1 MLLCLILGLVRFY
14 HRGEKCEKRGST
26 RGRRS
31 SKKRKKRLKEGEGE
45 AQIKGRRSSKKQKK
59 RPNTATP
66 QAKSHQ
72 PSSQKRRKPKPKAA
86 KAQGEAE
93 GREKQQKPPF
103 WAVFRPAS
111 GSSPAQPH
119 HTIKGNEEQQPHSQP
134 HPALQGRHSV
144 VRTGENGYSSV
155 ITSAASRIACS
166 SASESLVRGMSI
178 SGVHSPRVCIITFS
192 AVRDWPSERPA
203 WYSFAISFVSS

>member
-1 MLLCLILGLVRFY
+1 MK
-14 HRGEKCEKRGST
+14 GEAQQ
-26 RGRRS
+26 
-31 SKKRKKRLKEGEGE
+31 GEGE
-45 AQIKGRRSSKKQKK
+45 AQRSGKRGSKKGKAKLKEAGKEAKHRQSPRRS
-59 RPNTATP
+59 
-66 QAKSHQ
+66 
-72 PSSQKRRKPKPKAA
+72 RRAREAA
-86 KAQGEAE
+86 KTPVLG
-93 GREKQQKPPF
+93 GFPPSF
-103 WAVFRPAS
+103 RQFRRPAS
-111 GSSPAQPH
+111 SSSPAQPH

-166 SASESLVRGMSI
+166 SASESLVRGMSM

>member
-1 MLLCLILGLVRFY
+1 MK
-14 HRGEKCEKRGST
+14 GEAQQ
-26 RGRRS
+26 
-31 SKKRKKRLKEGEGE
+31 GEGE
-45 AQIKGRRSSKKQKK
+45 TQRRGKRGQK
-59 RPNTATP
+59 P
-66 QAKSHQ
+66 
-72 PSSQKRRKPKPKAA
+72 PKPKAKEA
-86 KAQGEAE
+86 KAQAKRGESPRRSRRA
-93 GREKQQKPPF
+93 REAAKTPVLGGFPPSF
-103 WAVFRPAS
+103 RQFPRPAS

-166 SASESLVRGMSI
+166 SASESLVRGMSM

>member
-1 MLLCLILGLVRFY
+1 MK
-14 HRGEKCEKRGST
+14 GEAQQ
-26 RGRRS
+26 
-31 SKKRKKRLKEGEGE
+31 GEGE
-45 AQIKGRRSSKKQKK
+45 AQRRGRRSSKKQKK
-59 RPNTATP
+59 RPKAATP

-72 PSSQKRRKPKPKAA
+72 PPSRKRRKPKPKAA

-166 SASESLVRGMSI
+166 SASESLVRGMSM

>member
-1 MLLCLILGLVRFY
+1 MLNKG
-14 HRGEKCEKRGST
+14 KA
-26 RGRRS
+26 
-31 SKKRKKRLKEGEGE
+31 RLKEAGKE
-45 AQIKGRRSSKKQKK
+45 AKRRGRRSSKKQKK

-72 PSSQKRRKPKPKAA
+72 SPRRSRRAREAA
-86 KAQGEAE
+86 KTPVLG
-93 GREKQQKPPF
+93 GFPPS
-103 WAVFRPAS
+103 FRQFPCPAS

-144 VRTGENGYSSV
+144 VRRGENGYSSV

-166 SASESLVRGMSI
+166 SASESLVRGMSM

>member
-14 HRGEKCEKRGST
+14 HRGEKCERRGST
-26 RGRRS
+26 RGRRG

-45 AQIKGRRSSKKQKK
+45 AQRSRK
-59 RPNTATP
+59 RGQTP
-66 QAKSHQ
+66 
-72 PSSQKRRKPKPKAA
+72 PPPKPKAA
-86 KAQGEAE
+86 KAQAESHQAQGESHQPP
-93 GREKQQKPPF
+93 RQKRRKPKAKPKGERSSKNPPF

-111 GSSPAQPH
+111 GSSAAQPH

-166 SASESLVRGMSI
+166 SASESLVRGMSM

>member
-14 HRGEKCEKRGST
+14 HRGEKCERRGST
-26 RGRRS
+26 RGRRG
-31 SKKRKKRLKEGEGE
+31 SKKR
-45 AQIKGRRSSKKQKK
+45 KK

-66 QAKSHQ
+66 QAKSHH
-72 PSSQKRRKPKPKAA
+72 PPRRKRPKPKPKEA
-86 KAQGEAE
+86 KAQAKSRESPRRSRRAREAAKTPVL
-93 GREKQQKPPF
+93 GGFPPS
-103 WAVFRPAS
+103 FRQFPCPAS

-166 SASESLVRGMSI
+166 SASESLVRGMSM

>member
-14 HRGEKCEKRGST
+14 HRGEKCERRGST
-26 RGRRS
+26 RGRRG
-31 SKKRKKRLKEGEGE
+31 SKKQEKRLKEGEGE
-45 AQIKGRRSSKKQKK
+45 AQIRGKRGQK
-59 RPNTATP
+59 P
-66 QAKSHQ
+66 
-72 PSSQKRRKPKPKAA
+72 PKPKAKEA

-166 SASESLVRGMSI
+166 SASESLVRGMSM

>member
-14 HRGEKCEKRGST
+14 HRGEKCERRGST
-26 RGRRS
+26 RGRRGS
-31 SKKRKKRLKEGEGE
+31 MKQKKRLKEAEGE
-45 AQIKGRRSSKKQKK
+45 AQRSRK
-59 RPNTATP
+59 RGQTP
-66 QAKSHQ
+66 
-72 PSSQKRRKPKPKAA
+72 PKPKA
-86 KAQGEAE
+86 KPKGERSSKSPRSGRFSAQL
-93 GREKQQKPPF
+93 Q
-103 WAVFRPAS
+103 AVPRPAS
-111 GSSPAQPH
+111 VSSPAQPH

-166 SASESLVRGMSI
+166 SASESLVRGMSM

>member
-1 MLLCLILGLVRFY
+1 MKGNAQQ
-14 HRGEKCEKRGST
+14 
-26 RGRRS
+26 
-31 SKKRKKRLKEGEGE
+31 GEGE
-45 AQIKGRRSSKKQKK
+45 AQRSRKRGQKK
-59 RPNTATP
+59 GNPKLKEAEKE
-66 QAKSHQ
+66 AKHRH
-72 PSSQKRRKPKPKAA
+72 PPSQKPPKPKA
-86 KAQGEAE
+86 KPKGERSSKNPRSGRFSAQL
-93 GREKQQKPPF
+93 Q
-103 WAVFRPAS
+103 AVPLPSFRQFPRPAS

-144 VRTGENGYSSV
+144 VRTGEKGYSSV

-166 SASESLVRGMSI
+166 SASESLVRGMSM

>member
-14 HRGEKCEKRGST
+14 HRGEKCERRGST
-26 RGRRS
+26 RGRRG
-31 SKKRKKRLKEGEGE
+31 SKKQKKRLKEGEGE
-45 AQIKGRRSSKKQKK
+45 AQRSRK
-59 RPNTATP
+59 RGQTP
-66 QAKSHQ
+66 PTLKPKEAKTQAKSRQ
-72 PSSQKRRKPKPKAA
+72 SPRRSRRAREAA
-86 KAQGEAE
+86 KTPVLG
-93 GREKQQKPPF
+93 GFPPSF
-103 WAVFRPAS
+103 RQFPRPAS
-111 GSSPAQPH
+111 GSSAAQPH

-166 SASESLVRGMSI
+166 SASESLVRGMSM

-192 AVRDWPSERPA
+192 AVSDWPSERPA

>member
-14 HRGEKCEKRGST
+14 HRGEKCERRGST
-26 RGRRS
+26 R
-31 SKKRKKRLKEGEGE
+31 
-45 AQIKGRRSSKKQKK
+45 GRRSSKKQKK

-66 QAKSHQ
+66 QAKRGES
-72 PSSQKRRKPKPKAA
+72 PSQKPRKPKAKEA
-86 KAQGEAE
+86 KAQAKSRQSPRRSRRAREAAKTPVL
-93 GREKQQKPPF
+93 GGFPPSF
-103 WAVFRPAS
+103 RQFRRPAS

-166 SASESLVRGMSI
+166 SASESLVRGMSM

>member
-1 MLLCLILGLVRFY
+1 MK
-14 HRGEKCEKRGST
+14 GEAQQGEGEAQR

-31 SKKRKKRLKEGEGE
+31 SKKQE
-45 AQIKGRRSSKKQKK
+45 K

-72 PSSQKRRKPKPKAA
+72 SPRRSRRAREAA
-86 KAQGEAE
+86 KTPVLG
-93 GREKQQKPPF
+93 GFPPSF
-103 WAVFRPAS
+103 RQFPRPAS

-166 SASESLVRGMSI
+166 SASESLVRGMSM

>member
-14 HRGEKCEKRGST
+14 HRGEKCERRGST
-26 RGRRS
+26 RGRRG

-45 AQIKGRRSSKKQKK
+45 AQRSRKRGQK
-59 RPNTATP
+59 PPT
-66 QAKSHQ
+66 
-72 PSSQKRRKPKPKAA
+72 PKPKAA
-86 KAQGEAE
+86 KAQAKSRESPRRSRRAREAAKTPVL
-93 GREKQQKPPF
+93 GGFPPSF
-103 WAVFRPAS
+103 RQFPRPAS

-166 SASESLVRGMSI
+166 SASESLVRGMSM

>member
-14 HRGEKCEKRGST
+14 HRGEKCERRGST

-31 SKKRKKRLKEGEGE
+31 SKKRKKR
-45 AQIKGRRSSKKQKK
+45 
-59 RPNTATP
+59 PNTTTP

-72 PSSQKRRKPKPKAA
+72 PPRQKRRKPKPKAA

-166 SASESLVRGMSI
+166 SASESLVRGMSM

>member
-1 MLLCLILGLVRFY
+1 MAMLNKG
-14 HRGEKCEKRGST
+14 KA
-26 RGRRS
+26 
-31 SKKRKKRLKEGEGE
+31 RLKEGEKE
-45 AQIKGRRSSKKQKK
+45 AQRSRK
-59 RPNTATP
+59 RGQTP
-66 QAKSHQ
+66 
-72 PSSQKRRKPKPKAA
+72 PPPKPKATNP
-86 KAQGEAE
+86 QGER
-93 GREKQQKPPF
+93 GKSPSQKPPKPKAKPKGERSSKNPRSGRF
-103 WAVFRPAS
+103 SAQLQAVPPPSFRQFPRPAS

-166 SASESLVRGMSI
+166 SASESLVRGMSM

>member
-1 MLLCLILGLVRFY
+1 M
-14 HRGEKCEKRGST
+14 
-26 RGRRS
+26 
-31 SKKRKKRLKEGEGE
+31 RKKRLKEEEGE
-45 AQIKGRRSSKKQKK
+45 AQRSRK
-59 RPNTATP
+59 RGQTP
-66 QAKSHQ
+66 
-72 PSSQKRRKPKPKAA
+72 PPPSQKPPTPKPKEA
-86 KAQGEAE
+86 KAQVEAE

-166 SASESLVRGMSI
+166 SASESLVRGMSM

>member
-14 HRGEKCEKRGST
+14 HRGEKCERRGST
-26 RGRRS
+26 RGRRG
-31 SKKRKKRLKEGEGE
+31 SKKGKAKLKEAEKE
-45 AQIKGRRSSKKQKK
+45 
-59 RPNTATP
+59 
-66 QAKSHQ
+66 AKSHQ
-72 PSSQKRRKPKPKAA
+72 SPRRSRRAREAA
-86 KAQGEAE
+86 KTPVLG
-93 GREKQQKPPF
+93 GFPPSF
-103 WAVFRPAS
+103 RQFPRPAPS
-111 GSSPAQPH
+111 YH
-119 HTIKGNEEQQPHSQP
+119 KGNEEQQPHSQP

-166 SASESLVRGMSI
+166 SASESLVRGMSM

>member
-1 MLLCLILGLVRFY
+1 MLLCLIISLVRFY
-14 HRGEKCEKRGST
+14 HRGEKCERRGST
-26 RGRRS
+26 RGRR
-31 SKKRKKRLKEGEGE
+31 G
-45 AQIKGRRSSKKQKK
+45 Q
-59 RPNTATP
+59 TP
-66 QAKSHQ
+66 
-72 PSSQKRRKPKPKAA
+72 PPPSQKPPTPKPKEA

-103 WAVFRPAS
+103 WAVFRPASGSSLPGFSRFRSPAS

-166 SASESLVRGMSI
+166 SASESLVRGMSM

>member
-14 HRGEKCEKRGST
+14 HRGEKCERRGST
-26 RGRRS
+26 RGRRG
-31 SKKRKKRLKEGEGE
+31 SKKLKKRLKEGEKE
-45 AQIKGRRSSKKQKK
+45 AKSRKSPRRS
-59 RPNTATP
+59 
-66 QAKSHQ
+66 
-72 PSSQKRRKPKPKAA
+72 RRAREAA
-86 KAQGEAE
+86 KTPVLG
-93 GREKQQKPPF
+93 GFPPSF
-103 WAVFRPAS
+103 RQFRRPAS
-111 GSSPAQPH
+111 GSSAAHPH

-166 SASESLVRGMSI
+166 SASESLVRGMSM

>member
-14 HRGEKCEKRGST
+14 HRGEKCERRGST

-31 SKKRKKRLKEGEGE
+31 SKKREKRLKEAEGE
-45 AQIKGRRSSKKQKK
+45 AQRSRK
-59 RPNTATP
+59 RGQTP
-66 QAKSHQ
+66 
-72 PSSQKRRKPKPKAA
+72 PPPKPKAA
-86 KAQGEAE
+86 NPQAKRGESPRRSRRA
-93 GREKQQKPPF
+93 REAAKTPVLGGFPPSF
-103 WAVFRPAS
+103 SQFPRPAS

>member
-1 MLLCLILGLVRFY
+1 MK
-14 HRGEKCEKRGST
+14 GEAQQ
-26 RGRRS
+26 
-31 SKKRKKRLKEGEGE
+31 GEGE
-45 AQIKGRRSSKKQKK
+45 AQRRGKRGSKKQEK

-72 PSSQKRRKPKPKAA
+72 PPRRKRRKPKAKPKGERSS
-86 KAQGEAE
+86 KNPRSGRFSAQL
-93 GREKQQKPPF
+93 Q
-103 WAVFRPAS
+103 AVPRPAS

-166 SASESLVRGMSI
+166 SASESLVRGMSM

>member
-14 HRGEKCEKRGST
+14 HRGEKCEWRGST
-26 RGRRS
+26 RGRRG
-31 SKKRKKRLKEGEGE
+31 SKKG
-45 AQIKGRRSSKKQKK
+45 KK
-59 RPNTATP
+59 RPKAAKA

-72 PSSQKRRKPKPKAA
+72 PPRQKRRKPKPKAA

-111 GSSPAQPH
+111 GSSPAHHH

>member
-1 MLLCLILGLVRFY
+1 MK
-14 HRGEKCEKRGST
+14 GEAQQ
-26 RGRRS
+26 
-31 SKKRKKRLKEGEGE
+31 GEGE
-45 AQIKGRRSSKKQKK
+45 AQRSRKRGSKKGKK
-59 RPNTATP
+59 R
-66 QAKSHQ
+66 
-72 PSSQKRRKPKPKAA
+72 PKAA

-111 GSSPAQPH
+111 GSSPAQLQAVPPPSFRQFPRPAPSYH
-119 HTIKGNEEQQPHSQP
+119 KGNEEQQPHSQP

-166 SASESLVRGMSI
+166 SASESLVRGMSM

>member
-1 MLLCLILGLVRFY
+1 MARLKE
-14 HRGEKCEKRGST
+14 GEKEAQR

-31 SKKRKKRLKEGEGE
+31 SKKRKKR
-45 AQIKGRRSSKKQKK
+45 
-59 RPNTATP
+59 PNT
-66 QAKSHQ
+66 
-72 PSSQKRRKPKPKAA
+72 A
-86 KAQGEAE
+86 KAQGKSRESPRQSRRAREAAKTPVL
-93 GREKQQKPPF
+93 GGFPPSFKQFP
-103 WAVFRPAS
+103 RPAS

-119 HTIKGNEEQQPHSQP
+119 HTIKGNEKQQPHSQP

>member
-1 MLLCLILGLVRFY
+1 MK
-14 HRGEKCEKRGST
+14 GEAQQ
-26 RGRRS
+26 
-31 SKKRKKRLKEGEGE
+31 GEGE
-45 AQIKGRRSSKKQKK
+45 AQRRGKRGQK
-59 RPNTATP
+59 PP
-66 QAKSHQ
+66 
-72 PSSQKRRKPKPKAA
+72 KPKPKEA
-86 KAQGEAE
+86 KAQAESRESPRRSRRAREAAKTPVL
-93 GREKQQKPPF
+93 GGFPPSF
-103 WAVFRPAS
+103 RQFPRPAPS
-111 GSSPAQPH
+111 Y
-119 HTIKGNEEQQPHSQP
+119 IKGNEEQQPHSQP

-166 SASESLVRGMSI
+166 SASESLVRGMSM

>member
-14 HRGEKCEKRGST
+14 HRGEKCERRG
-26 RGRRS
+26 
-31 SKKRKKRLKEGEGE
+31 SKKRKAKLKEGEKE
-45 AQIKGRRSSKKQKK
+45 AQRSRK
-59 RPNTATP
+59 RGQTP
-66 QAKSHQ
+66 
-72 PSSQKRRKPKPKAA
+72 PKPKPKATNP
-86 KAQGEAE
+86 QGERGE
-93 GREKQQKPPF
+93 SPSQKPRKPKAKPKGERSSKNPRSGRF
-103 WAVFRPAS
+103 SAQLQAVPRPAS
-111 GSSPAQPH
+111 VSSPAQPH

-166 SASESLVRGMSI
+166 SASESLVRGMSM

>member
-14 HRGEKCEKRGST
+14 HRGEKCERRGST
-26 RGRRS
+26 RGRRG
-31 SKKRKKRLKEGEGE
+31 SKKQKPKLKEGEGK
-45 AQIKGRRSSKKQKK
+45 AQRSRK
-59 RPNTATP
+59 RGQTP
-66 QAKSHQ
+66 
-72 PSSQKRRKPKPKAA
+72 PKPKA
-86 KAQGEAE
+86 KPKGERSSKNPRSGRFSAQL
-93 GREKQQKPPF
+93 Q
-103 WAVFRPAS
+103 AVPRPAS
-111 GSSPAQPH
+111 VSSPAQPH

-166 SASESLVRGMSI
+166 SASESLVRGMSM

>member
-26 RGRRS
+26 RGRRG
-31 SKKRKKRLKEGEGE
+31 SKKRKAKLKEAGKE
-45 AQIKGRRSSKKQKK
+45 AKSRESPRRS
-59 RPNTATP
+59 
-66 QAKSHQ
+66 
-72 PSSQKRRKPKPKAA
+72 RRAREAA
-86 KAQGEAE
+86 KTPVLG
-93 GREKQQKPPF
+93 GFPPSFKQFP
-103 WAVFRPAS
+103 RPAS

-166 SASESLVRGMSI
+166 SASESLVRGMSM

>member
-1 MLLCLILGLVRFY
+1 MK
-14 HRGEKCEKRGST
+14 GEAQQ
-26 RGRRS
+26 
-31 SKKRKKRLKEGEGE
+31 GEGE
-45 AQIKGRRSSKKQKK
+45 AQRSGRRNSKKQKK

-72 PSSQKRRKPKPKAA
+72 PPRRKRRKPKAKPKGERSS
-86 KAQGEAE
+86 KNPRSGRFSAQLQAV
-93 GREKQQKPPF
+93 PPPSF
-103 WAVFRPAS
+103 RQFRRPAS
-111 GSSPAQPH
+111 GSSAAHPH

-144 VRTGENGYSSV
+144 VRIGENGYSSV

-166 SASESLVRGMSI
+166 SASESLVRGMSM

>member
-1 MLLCLILGLVRFY
+1 MK
-14 HRGEKCEKRGST
+14 GEAQQ
-26 RGRRS
+26 
-31 SKKRKKRLKEGEGE
+31 GEGE
-45 AQIKGRRSSKKQKK
+45 AQRSRKRGSKKGKAKLKEAGKEAKSRESPSQKPRKPKAKPKGERSSKNP
-59 RPNTATP
+59 R
-66 QAKSHQ
+66 SGRF
-72 PSSQKRRKPKPKAA
+72 S
-86 KAQGEAE
+86 AQL
-93 GREKQQKPPF
+93 QSVP
-103 WAVFRPAS
+103 RPAS

-166 SASESLVRGMSI
+166 SASESLVRGMSM

>member
-14 HRGEKCEKRGST
+14 HRGEKCERRGST
-26 RGRRS
+26 RGRR
-31 SKKRKKRLKEGEGE
+31 G
-45 AQIKGRRSSKKQKK
+45 Q
-59 RPNTATP
+59 TP
-66 QAKSHQ
+66 
-72 PSSQKRRKPKPKAA
+72 PPPKPKEA

-111 GSSPAQPH
+111 GSSAAQPH

>member
-1 MLLCLILGLVRFY
+1 MK
-14 HRGEKCEKRGST
+14 GEAKQ
-26 RGRRS
+26 
-31 SKKRKKRLKEGEGE
+31 GEGE
-45 AQIKGRRSSKKQKK
+45 AQRSGRRGSKKQKK

-72 PSSQKRRKPKPKAA
+72 PPRRKRRKPKPKAA

-111 GSSPAQPH
+111 VSSPAQPH

-166 SASESLVRGMSI
+166 SASESLVRGMSM

>member
-14 HRGEKCEKRGST
+14 HRGEKCERRGST
-26 RGRRS
+26 RGRR
-31 SKKRKKRLKEGEGE
+31 G
-45 AQIKGRRSSKKQKK
+45 SKKQEK

-144 VRTGENGYSSV
+144 VRTGESGYSSV

-166 SASESLVRGMSI
+166 SASESLVRGISM

>member
-1 MLLCLILGLVRFY
+1 MK
-14 HRGEKCEKRGST
+14 GEAQQ
-26 RGRRS
+26 
-31 SKKRKKRLKEGEGE
+31 GEGE
-45 AQIKGRRSSKKQKK
+45 AQRSGKRGSKKGKARLKEAGK
-59 RPNTATP
+59 RGQTP
-66 QAKSHQ
+66 
-72 PSSQKRRKPKPKAA
+72 PPPKPKATKA
-86 KAQGEAE
+86 KGERGESPRRSRRA
-93 GREKQQKPPF
+93 REAAKTPVLGGFPPS
-103 WAVFRPAS
+103 FRQFPCPAS

-166 SASESLVRGMSI
+166 SASESLVRGMSM

>member
-14 HRGEKCEKRGST
+14 HRGEKCERRGST
-26 RGRRS
+26 RGRRG

-45 AQIKGRRSSKKQKK
+45 AQRSRK
-59 RPNTATP
+59 RGQTP
-66 QAKSHQ
+66 
-72 PSSQKRRKPKPKAA
+72 PPPKPKATNP
-86 KAQGEAE
+86 QGERGE
-93 GREKQQKPPF
+93 SPSQKPRKPKAKPKGERSSKNPRSGRF
-103 WAVFRPAS
+103 SAQLQSVPRPAS

>member
-14 HRGEKCEKRGST
+14 HRGEKCERRGST
-26 RGRRS
+26 RGRRG
-31 SKKRKKRLKEGEGE
+31 SKKQEKRLKEGEGE
-45 AQIKGRRSSKKQKK
+45 AQRSRKRGQKPRKPKAKPKGERSSKNPRSGRFSAQLQSV
-59 RPNTATP
+59 PL
-66 QAKSHQ
+66 
-72 PSSQKRRKPKPKAA
+72 PSFRQFP
-86 KAQGEAE
+86 
-93 GREKQQKPPF
+93 
-103 WAVFRPAS
+103 RPAS

-166 SASESLVRGMSI
+166 SASESLVRGMSM

>member
-1 MLLCLILGLVRFY
+1 MK
-14 HRGEKCEKRGST
+14 GEAQQ
-26 RGRRS
+26 
-31 SKKRKKRLKEGEGE
+31 GEGE
-45 AQIKGRRSSKKQKK
+45 AQRSSKRGSKKGKK
-59 RPNTATP
+59 RPKAP
-66 QAKSHQ
+66 KAQAKSHQ
-72 PSSQKRRKPKPKAA
+72 PPRQKRRKPKPKEA

-111 GSSPAQPH
+111 VSSPAHPH

-166 SASESLVRGMSI
+166 SASESLVRGMSM

>member
-1 MLLCLILGLVRFY
+1 MK
-14 HRGEKCEKRGST
+14 GEAQQ
-26 RGRRS
+26 
-31 SKKRKKRLKEGEGE
+31 GEGE
-45 AQIKGRRSSKKQKK
+45 AQRSGKRGSKKGKAKLKEAGKEAKHRQSPRRS
-59 RPNTATP
+59 
-66 QAKSHQ
+66 
-72 PSSQKRRKPKPKAA
+72 RRAREAA
-86 KAQGEAE
+86 KTPVLGGFPPSFRQFPAQL
-93 GREKQQKPPF
+93 Q
-103 WAVFRPAS
+103 AVPRPAS

-166 SASESLVRGMSI
+166 SASESLVRGMSM

>member
-14 HRGEKCEKRGST
+14 HRGEKCERRGST

-31 SKKRKKRLKEGEGE
+31 SKKRKKR
-45 AQIKGRRSSKKQKK
+45 
-59 RPNTATP
+59 
-66 QAKSHQ
+66 
-72 PSSQKRRKPKPKAA
+72 PKAT

-134 HPALQGRHSV
+134 YPALQGRHSV

-166 SASESLVRGMSI
+166 SASESLVRGMSM